1 MSLSPNDSSFKKF
14 MVEQN
19 LQSWFLDTSLPNPHV
34 IFLHKGKFPG
44 ASLVA
49 QMVKYLPAMQET
61 WV

>member
-1 MSLSPNDSSFKKF
+1 